1 MSDQRTRPVIGC
13 AVEIV
18 DFSET
23 ARQEAFALEEEL
35 VFFEELEEL
44 TFWLELLEETF
55 FELLLETFWL
65 EEEEETFLE
74 ELEELAFCELEEET
88 FWLLELETFCE
99 EELTPWPQTP
109 TIS

>member
-1 MSDQRTRPVIGC
+1 LSDQRTRPVIGC

-23 ARQEAFALEEEL
+23 ERQEAFALEEEL
-35 VFFEELEEL
+35 VFLEELEEEL

-55 FELLLETFWL
+55 LELLLEEETFWL

-74 ELEELAFCELEEET
+74 ELEELT
-88 FWLLELETFCE
+88 FWLLELE
-99 EELTPWPQTP
+99 LAPWPQTP

>member
-1 MSDQRTRPVIGC
+1 MQTTVPE
-13 AVEIV
+13 AAEEL
-18 DFSET
+18 ET
-23 ARQEAFALEEEL
+23 FELEEEL
-35 VFFEELEEL
+35 V
-44 TFWLELLEETF
+44 FWLELLEETF

-74 ELEELAFCELEEET
+74 ELEEET

-109 TIS
+109 TDS

>member
-1 MSDQRTRPVIGC
+1 MLLSDQRTRPVIGC

-55 FELLLETFWL
+55 LELLLEEELTFCEL
-65 EEEEETFLE
+65 EEDETFLE
-74 ELEELAFCELEEET
+74 ELEELT
-88 FWLLELETFCE
+88 FWLLELE
-99 EELTPWPQTP
+99 LAPWPQTP